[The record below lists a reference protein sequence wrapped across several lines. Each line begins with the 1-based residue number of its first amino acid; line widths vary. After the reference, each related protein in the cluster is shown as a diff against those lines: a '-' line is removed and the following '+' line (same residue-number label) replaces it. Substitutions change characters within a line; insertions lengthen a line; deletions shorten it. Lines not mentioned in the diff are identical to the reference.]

1 MSGWRCLPIA
11 WLMAAAGTA
20 PAAESPS
27 APPVV
32 FDHLTTAD
40 GLPQGTVYATL
51 QDSQGFVWLGTEDG
65 LIRYDG
71 HELFRYGYNRA
82 AREGLPGNFIQGIV
96 EDSHHDLWIA
106 VVDSGLARWNRASDT
121 FTVYRHDPL
130 RPDSLASD
138 AVRTLL
144 VDEHGRIW
152 VGMRDAG
159 IDIVDPVTGH
169 IEHRQ
174 HHPSRST
181 SLADNRVKVL
191 SRDASGVLWVG
202 TENGLD
208 RLLPDGKSFAHY
220 RHSAAERHSLSS
232 DNIAQI
238 YHDHAGSMWIGTF
251 DGGVNRM
258 DASGQVTAVYRHDPR
273 TPASLAHDDVRAI
286 LEDQAGHLWI
296 GTADGLDLL
305 DRNTGRFTHYRHD
318 ERDATSMRDS
328 FVMSLYEDTSGLVW
342 VGTRAGG
349 VSRWNPHS
357 WDLGGRRPDWLQGK
371 LVTAFADAPDHRVWI
386 ASLGGG
392 LVRFDPATGEK
403 ADFDSVVG
411 RRNAL
416 GDQRVMS
423 LEGDRHGT
431 LWIGTYTSG
440 VVRLTPDGHVN
451 SIQARFGDPRSLSAA
466 GIMTIYE
473 AKDGRIWFGTH
484 GGGANVLDVGTGLIR
499 QLPFESMA
507 RGATSGR
514 NVTSFAEDRNGNMW
528 MGTDGGGLNLAR
540 PDGLVFKVFRH
551 DPDNERSLSA
561 NTVYGITV
569 DNDGRLWIATEGGG
583 LDLVVGSSAA
593 PDAIRFNNISRA
605 DGLTSDTIYGVL
617 ADGGGRLWM
626 SGNSGLMRYDPRN
639 RSVKTFHLEQGLYGE
654 EFDLGAY
661 RQLRD
666 GRFCFGGPG
675 GFNIFDPSGLV
686 ENSQPPRLALMQ
698 VDVLGA
704 PMRSST
710 PYWLLDHI
718 DVDSHAAIVSLD
730 FGTLDFTSPK
740 RNRLAY
746 RMPGLTDNWIDLG
759 TQHQVTLTNLDSGDH
774 ILEVRAASADSV
786 WGASPLRIKIHR
798 DPAPWKS
805 FSAFAGYAFLA
816 ACLVTYGMWNQRRKI
831 RLAMEAQARLEAEV
845 EARTKDLVAS
855 NRLLEEAAQAK
866 SAFLARMT
874 HELRTPM
881 NGVVGMTEL
890 LERTALSSDQVRLTK
905 TIRSSADVLL
915 QIVNHLLDLSKAQ
928 AGKIELETVAIDLGL
943 ILEES
948 AAIFAG
954 AAAGKG
960 LDLTV
965 CPPGA
970 VEHALFG
977 DPLRIRQIVINLIGN
992 AVKFT
997 DHGHV
1002 VVEANIGESING
1014 RSSVEI
1020 IVRDTGIGMAYSAV
1034 EKIFEPFAQADEST
1048 TRRFGG
1054 TGLGLAICRELAT
1067 LMGGTVGVE
1076 SRPGVGSVFRIVLA
1090 LKIGDRQAPDSA
1102 TPQLKGRVRI
1112 MTHRTA
1118 LAEAL
1123 RRHALSFGL
1132 GVVGD
1137 DDGSAAPVS
1146 GVETLTIVDAATHL
1160 NYLRSRLVTA
1170 DVRPPRLVIIASA
1183 EEAEML
1189 GVAPLIGND
1198 VLVAPP
1204 VQRADLYRAIAS
1216 SLGMAE
1222 ELSSLDSSNS
1232 ISVEK
1237 VPGHVLVVDDEP
1249 VNAEVAQGYLAAL
1262 GCTSVWV
1269 QDGAAA
1275 VARCSAERFD
1285 AILMDI
1291 SMPVM
1296 DGFATTILIRESK
1309 GPSCRTP
1316 IVALTAHDAESHL
1329 ERCLAGQMNDLIEKP
1344 YTFEACAA
1352 ILRRWIKRGRGLESE
1367 ERQCPRIA
1375 GAAVPSVDR
1384 AVVSALRNL
1393 PSRGQ
1398 EDLYATLVRLFQASA
1413 GTALVQLRAS
1423 LAAGDLQAAGAT
1435 SHKLRASAANVGAM
1449 SFAAGLRELENLC
1462 NSANTVASLQQL
1474 AALEAG
1480 YPILL
1485 EELHRLALK
1494 ATA

>member
-1 MSGWRCLPIA
+1 M
-11 WLMAAAGTA
+11 
-20 PAAESPS
+20 
-27 APPVV
+27 V
-32 FDHLTTAD
+32 FEHLTTAD

-65 LIRYDG
+65 LVRYDG
-71 HELFRYGYNRA
+71 HELFRYGYNRT

-130 RPDSLASD
+130 RPDSLGSD

-144 VDEHGRIW
+144 VDERGRIW
-152 VGMRDAG
+152 VGTRDAG
-159 IDIVDPVTGH
+159 VDVVDPASGH
-169 IEHRQ
+169 IEHLQ
-174 HHPSRST
+174 HNPARSE

-191 SRDASGVLWVG
+191 TRDPSGVLWVG

-208 RLLPDGKSFAHY
+208 RLLPDGKSFVHY
-220 RHSAAERHSLSS
+220 RHFAADQASLSS
-232 DNIAQI
+232 DNITEI
-238 YHDHAGSMWIGTF
+238 YHDHAGFMWVGTF

-258 DASGQVTAVYRHDPR
+258 DANGHVTAIYRHDPNVG
-273 TPASLAHDDVRAI
+273 ASLAHDDVRAI

-305 DRNTGRFTHYRHD
+305 DRATGQLTHYRHD
-318 ERDATSMRDS
+318 ARDATSLRDS

-357 WDLGGRRPDWLQGK
+357 WDLGGRRPDWLEGK
-371 LVTAFADAPDHRVWI
+371 LVTAFADAPDHRVWV

-392 LVRFDPATGEK
+392 LVLFDPATGEK
-403 ADFDSVVG
+403 SDFDSVVG
-411 RRNAL
+411 RRNGL
-416 GDQRVMS
+416 GDRRVMS

-440 VVRLTPDGHVN
+440 VVKLTADGHVN
-451 SIQARFGDPRSLSAA
+451 SIAAKPGDPRSLSSA

-499 QLPFESMA
+499 QLPFDSTV
-507 RGATSGR
+507 RGATSAR
-514 NVTSFAEDRNGNMW
+514 NVTSFAEDRNGNLW

-540 PDGLVFKVFRH
+540 PDGMVFKVFRH
-551 DPDNERSLSA
+551 DPDNAHSLSA

-569 DNDGRLWIATEGGG
+569 DNDGRLWIATDGGG
-583 LDLVVGSSAA
+583 LDLVTGSSAA
-593 PDAIRFNNISRA
+593 PDAIRFENVSRA

-617 ADGGGRLWM
+617 ADPVGRLWM
-626 SGNSGLMRYDPRN
+626 SGNSGLMRYDPRD

-675 GFNIFDPSGLV
+675 GFNIFNPTGLV
-686 ENSQPPRLALMQ
+686 ENSRPPRLALMQ
-698 VDVLGA
+698 VDVLGQ
-704 PMRSST
+704 PLHSST

-730 FGTLDFTSPK
+730 FGALDFTSPK

-759 TQHQVTLTNLDSGDH
+759 TQHHVTLTNLDAGDH
-774 ILEVRAASADSV
+774 VLEVRAASADSV
-786 WGASPLRIKIHR
+786 WGASPLRIRIHR

-805 FSAFAGYAFLA
+805 SAAFAAYALLA
-816 ACLVTYGMWNQRRKI
+816 VCLITYGVWNQRRKI
-831 RLAMEAQARLEAEV
+831 QLAMQAQARLEAEV
-845 EARTKDLVAS
+845 KARTKDLVAS

-890 LERTALSSDQVRLTK
+890 LERTGLSSDQARLTK

-948 AAIFAG
+948 AALFAG
-954 AAAGKG
+954 AAAKKV

-970 VEHALFG
+970 FDHGLFG

-997 DHGHV
+997 DHGHIT
-1002 VVEANIGESING
+1002 VEANVSDSKNG
-1014 RSSVEI
+1014 SANVEI
-1020 IVRDTGIGMAYSAV
+1020 IVRDTGIGMVPSAV
-1034 EKIFEPFAQADEST
+1034 EKVFEPFAQADEST

-1054 TGLGLAICRELAT
+1054 TGLGLAICRELT
-1067 LMGGTVGVE
+1067 SLMGGEVSVD
-1076 SRPGVGSVFRIVLA
+1076 SRPGVGSAFRVLLSLQTGPKPA
-1090 LKIGDRQAPDSA
+1090 AAGGPD
-1102 TPQLKGRVRI
+1102 LKGSVRI
-1112 MTHRTA
+1112 LTRRPA

-1132 GVVGD
+1132 HVIED
-1137 DDGSAAPVS
+1137 ADGSQAS
-1146 GVETLTIVDAATHL
+1146 GVGGENVVIVDAATHM
-1160 NYLRSRLVTA
+1160 NYLRSRLVA
-1170 DVRPPRLVIIASA
+1170 SELQRPKLVVLATT
-1183 EEAEML
+1183 EEAQLL
-1189 GVAPLIGND
+1189 GAAPLLGND

-1204 VQRADLYRAIAS
+1204 VQRAELYRAIS
-1216 SLGMAE
+1216 SALGEPARH
-1222 ELSSLDSSNS
+1222 STGDSPSYLRSN
-1232 ISVEK
+1232 EK
-1237 VPGHVLVVDDEP
+1237 IAGHVLVVDDEP

-1269 QDGAAA
+1269 EDGASA
-1275 VARCSAERFD
+1275 VARCSSERFD
-1285 AILMDI
+1285 VILMDI

-1296 DGFATTILIRESK
+1296 DGFATTTLIRESK
-1309 GPSCRTP
+1309 GPSCGTP
-1316 IVALTAHDAESHL
+1316 IVALTAHDADTYR
-1329 ERCLAGQMNDLIEKP
+1329 ERCLAGQMNDLLEKP
-1344 YTFEACAA
+1344 YSFEACAT
-1352 ILRRWIKRGRGLESE
+1352 ILRRWIKRDRGVEAKEGPS
-1367 ERQCPRIA
+1367 PRS
-1375 GAAVPSVDR
+1375 VPGEPGVDR
-1384 AVVSALRNL
+1384 NVVSALRNL

-1398 EDLYATLVRLFQASA
+1398 ADLYATLVKLFEASTVEGFA
-1413 GTALVQLRAS
+1413 QLRAA
-1423 LAAGDLQAAGAT
+1423 LAAGDLQAASAT
-1435 SHKLRASAANVGAM
+1435 FHKLRASAANVGAI
-1449 SFAAGLRELENLC
+1449 SFAAGLRELEHLC
-1462 NSANTVASLQQL
+1462 NSGNSAAVQRRL

-1480 YPILL
+1480 YPALL
-1485 EELHRLALK
+1485 DELRRLALK
-1494 ATA
+1494 ASA